1 MSTPKLIL
9 FCALAVTLLPLT
21 VFCAVLAA
29 LGGDKSLL
37 RALRGKVPIDTDL

>member
-21 VFCAVLAA
+21 VFCAVVAA
-29 LGGDKSLL
+29 LGGDNSLL
-37 RALRGKVPIDTDL
+37 RVLRGKTPTMHG

>member
-9 FCALAVTLLPLT
+9 FCALAVLLLPVT
-21 VFCAVLAA
+21 VFCAVVAA

-37 RALRGKVPIDTDL
+37 QALRGKTPTMHG